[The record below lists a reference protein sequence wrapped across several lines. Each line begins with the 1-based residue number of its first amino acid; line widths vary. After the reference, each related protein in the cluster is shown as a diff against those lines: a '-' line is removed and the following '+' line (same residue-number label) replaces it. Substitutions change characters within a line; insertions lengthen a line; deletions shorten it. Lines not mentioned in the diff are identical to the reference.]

1 MKIIEIFS
9 SISGEGLRQ
18 GLPATFIRCAG
29 CNLNCVWCDTPE
41 SHGEGTDMTIREI
54 VSAVSTGMPRYVII
68 TGGEPLLQEEELKE
82 LLVALRDAGYRIEIE
97 TNGTLSF
104 TEVQEYATISMDIKC
119 PSSGEVSDPTLLA
132 DIREEDA
139 VKFVVMDRTDC
150 LYAQGVIESHDIAGT
165 VFISPVWGG
174 NYREIAD
181 FILDEGIAARFQLQ
195 LHKSI
200 GMK

>member
-29 CNLNCVWCDTPE
+29 CNLNCAWCDTPE
-41 SHGEGTDMTIREI
+41 SHGNGTEMTIGEI
-54 VSAVSTGMPRYVII
+54 VSRVSLGMPRYVII
-68 TGGEPLLQEEELKE
+68 TGGEPLLQDEELKE
-82 LLVALRDAGYRIEIE
+82 LLLALRDVGCRIEIE

-104 TEVQEYATISMDIKC
+104 TEVQEYATVSMDIKC
-119 PSSGEVSDPTLLA
+119 PSSGEESDQSLLA
-132 DIREEDA
+132 DLRPEDA
-139 VKFVVMDRTDC
+139 VKFVVMDRADC
-150 LYAQGVIESHDIAGT
+150 LYAQDVIESHDIAGT

>member
-18 GLPATFIRCAG
+18 GLPATFVRCAG
-29 CNLNCVWCDTPE
+29 CNLNCAWCDTPE
-41 SHGEGTDMTIREI
+41 SHGEGTEMSIDEV
-54 VSAVSTGMPRYVII
+54 VSAVSAGMPRYVII
-68 TGGEPLLQEEELKE
+68 TGGEPLLQEEELTD
-82 LLVALRDAGYRIEIE
+82 LLAALRDVGFRIEIE
-97 TNGTLSF
+97 TNGTLCF
-104 TEVQEYATISMDIKC
+104 TGVQEYATVSMDIKC
-119 PSSGEVSDPTLLA
+119 PSSGEESDAALLA
-132 DIREEDA
+132 YLRPEDS

-150 LYAQGVIESHDIAGT
+150 LYAQEVIESHDIAGT

-181 FILDEGIAARFQLQ
+181 FILEEGIAARFQLQ

-200 GMK
+200 GGK